1 MTTPLIIE
9 AESARLY
16 YTKVHMSHCTQSYV
30 DWLNDPEVNLYLETG
45 RTSQTLKDL
54 EDFIKGL
61 QNRSDVVFWA
71 INRKENNKHI
81 GNVKIDS
88 LNKLHQRG
96 EYGIMMG
103 DKSEW
108 GKGYA
113 KEASQ
118 AIMDY
123 CFKKFNL
130 RKITLGVVED
140 NVSAVKLYQ
149 NLGYI
154 KEGLYRSH
162 GFYNG
167 KWCNMLRMAKFSE
180 NLVL

>member
-1 MTTPLIIE
+1 MTTQQNIE
-9 AESARLY
+9 TESARLY
-16 YTKVHMSHCTQSYV
+16 FRKVDLSHCTQTYV
-30 DWLNDPEVNLYLETG
+30 NWLNDPEVNLYLESG
-45 RTSQTLKDL
+45 RTTQTLQDL
-54 EDFIKGL
+54 ENFINGL
-61 QNRSDVVFWA
+61 QNRNDVVFWA
-71 INRKENNKHI
+71 IHLKENNKHI

-88 LNKLHQRG
+88 INKMHQRG

-103 DKSEW
+103 DKTEW

-118 AIMDY
+118 AIMDF
-123 CFKKFNL
+123 CFEKFKL

-140 NVSAVKLYQ
+140 NVAAVKLYQ

-154 KEGLYRSH
+154 QEGLYKSH

-167 KWCNMLRMAKFSE
+167 KWCNMLRMAKFSPE
-180 NLVL
+180 VKL